1 MQVKL
6 KTDEATYLLDITGEE
21 AEAATRDN
29 PGSDEWWTIT
39 EGWLVESGEE
49 FPLSHAETEDIAIT
63 HATKISGLLK
73 EAGEDIEI
81 QGAVV
86 DDLFEGL
93 G

>member
-6 KTDEATYLLDITGEE
+6 KTDEATYLLDITGDE

-29 PGSDEWWTIT
+29 PGTDEWWEIT
-39 EGWLVESGEE
+39 EGWLVENGEE
-49 FPLSHAETEDIAIT
+49 FPLSHAETEHISIT
-63 HATKISGLLK
+63 HARTIAGLIQ
-73 EAGEDIEI
+73 EAEEDIEI